1 MEANLEAILLFVSLF
16 EKSNLYFLAAATPGF
31 ADQRQFT
38 FGAGYKVV
46 NLFYFL
52 FCDWKSSWNLLYK
65 PIDEKER
72 KYIDK
77 IVQVCK
83 LFQTS

>member
-1 MEANLEAILLFVSLF
+1 L
-16 EKSNLYFLAAATPGF
+16 NLYFLVAATPGF
-31 ADQRQFT
+31 AYTRQFT
-38 FGAGYKVV
+38 FGNGYKVD

-52 FCDWKSSWNLLYK
+52 FCDWKSSWTLLYK

-72 KYIDK
+72 NEIDK
-77 IVQVCK
+77 IVEVGK